1 MSDKRRKSI
10 LKKWEFRVIIVL
22 VIGVI
27 GTNLDDESAVNETE
41 NNNKP
46 TIVKIKLFN
55 KLAELSLL

>member
-1 MSDKRRKSI
+1 MSEKRRKSI

-27 GTNLDDESAVNETE
+27 GTNLDDENAVNETE